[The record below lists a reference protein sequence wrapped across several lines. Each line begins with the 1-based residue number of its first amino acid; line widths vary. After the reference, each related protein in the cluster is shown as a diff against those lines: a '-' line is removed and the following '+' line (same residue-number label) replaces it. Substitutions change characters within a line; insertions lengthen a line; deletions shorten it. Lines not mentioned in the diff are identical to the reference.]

1 MGAQK
6 YNIFFMGAI
15 RNKGKCKIVL
25 GTAFISDIL
34 DFLGG
39 TVRELG

>member
-6 YNIFFMGAI
+6 YNIFFVGAI
-15 RNKGKCKIVL
+15 PNKGKCKIVL

-34 DFLGG
+34 DSSG
-39 TVRELG
+39 VREWG